1 MQKKVLFKF
10 VIEERKDILE
20 QRTEEKNWRI
30 VRNRVCIRALLIF
43 LGIILMQMLAYMLC
57 VFGIMIYGVAVG
69 QQTMDLFDNLA
80 KAEMRNGTFVIAI
93 SLVSALLSGIWCG
106 ILYRRSDWRE
116 RPFDYHAALCGKNI
130 LSAAVTGIGGCLF
143 LQMFLSML
151 AVWIP
156 EAFYSYNQVMGN
168 LTDSDMMITVLYV
181 LFVGPVTEEL
191 IFRGA
196 ILDRFYLAFPFLA
209 ANILQAVLFGVYH
222 MNLIQGLYAFGL
234 GFVLGLVR
242 YVSGSILLPALIH
255 ILFNT
260 TSYMTD
266 YLFDGPESLPIGA
279 FAVLAL
285 VGAVLLFLGLRYWW
299 GGFQKKV
306 IN

>member
-1 MQKKVLFKF
+1 M
-10 VIEERKDILE
+10 ER
-20 QRTEEKNWRI
+20 RTEETNWRI

-43 LGIILMQMLAYMLC
+43 LGIILMQVLAYMLC
-57 VFGIMIYGVAVG
+57 VFGIMIYGVTAG
-69 QQTMDLFDNLA
+69 QKTMELFDNLA
-80 KAEMRNGTFVIAI
+80 KADMRNGTFVISI

-106 ILYRRSDWRE
+106 ILYQKSDWRE
-116 RPFDYHAALCGKNI
+116 RPFDYRVALCGKNI

-143 LQMFLSML
+143 LQMLLSMFAL
-151 AVWIP
+151 WIP

-168 LTDSDMMITVLYV
+168 LADSNMMITVLYV

-234 GFVLGLVR
+234 GLVLGLVR
-242 YVSGSILLPALIH
+242 YVSGSILVSALIH
-255 ILFNT
+255 ILFNA

-266 YLFDGPESLPIGA
+266 YLFGGQEFLPIGA
-279 FAVLAL
+279 FAMLAL
-285 VGAVLLFLGLRYWW
+285 FGTVLLFFGLRYWW
-299 GGFQKKV
+299 RGFQKKV